1 MICRSTAMVATF
13 ATATLLGF
21 AGLSGPVASTAQ
33 ADSPGC
39 VTKGEFR
46 RVDRGMTR
54 RRVARIFDTN
64 GRLASR
70 YGAYATRDYNPCAR
84 YASVSVEYKHGRV
97 IHKYGFWA

>member
-1 MICRSTAMVATF
+1 MILKSTMVIATFVATMV
-13 ATATLLGF
+13 LGF
-21 AGLSGPVASTAQ
+21 AGLSGPMTSTAR

-84 YASVSVEYKHGRV
+84 FASVSVEYKHGRV